1 MVKYKCG
8 FRQSSCCLWV
18 CCTQHN
24 LWLFL
29 IGAVQIEW
37 YFGHSPDALSMNF
50 HSTFRSVGVMVN
62 IHWQSVTPTGEVRQK
77 QSTKTKRPS
86 TKARGAHGCIFRGE
100 GYCKFNS
107 KAEDPLNISML
118 ICVYYCLPHNIKWR
132 KITYADIERIITQS
146 IVEQNVAISLQEE
159 LKFSAPKYMQH
170 CGDKHQLNATD
181 QMMAAC
187 FWLITFL
194 LADEGQL
201 KQRKPST
208 CFPRPHTFC
217 CFLSSNYLST
227 LHARMMMH
235 MQQEKEPCLYEPFQL
250 IYVFV

>member
-37 YFGHSPDALSMNF
+37 YFGLSTDALSMNF
-50 HSTFRSVGVMVN
+50 HSTFCSVGVMVN
-62 IHWQSVTPTGEVRQK
+62 IHWQSVTPTGEVWQK
-77 QSTKTKRPS
+77 QSTKTKMPS
-86 TKARGAHGCIFRGE
+86 TKARAAQYRIFGGE

-107 KAEDPLNISML
+107 IAEDSLNISLL
-118 ICVYYCLPHNIKWR
+118 IFVYYCLPHNIKWR
-132 KITYADIERIITQS
+132 KIIYADIERIITQS
-146 IVEQNVAISLQEE
+146 IVEQKCSNFLARGVEV
-159 LKFSAPKYMQH
+159 SAQKYMQL

-181 QMMAAC
+181 EMMAAC
-187 FWLITFL
+187 FWQITFL

-235 MQQEKEPCLYEPFQL
+235 MQQEKEPCL
-250 IYVFV
+250 

>member
-37 YFGHSPDALSMNF
+37 YFGLSTDALSMNF
-50 HSTFRSVGVMVN
+50 HSTFCSVGVMVN
-62 IHWQSVTPTGEVRQK
+62 IHWQSVTPTGEVWQK

-86 TKARGAHGCIFRGE
+86 TKATAAQHRIFGGE

-107 KAEDPLNISML
+107 IAEDLL
-118 ICVYYCLPHNIKWR
+118 CLVYYCLPHNIKWR
-132 KITYADIERIITQS
+132 KIIYTDIERIIT
-146 IVEQNVAISLQEE
+146 EHCGTRNVAISLQEE
-159 LKFSAPKYMQH
+159 LKFSTQKYMQH

-187 FWLITFL
+187 FWQITFL

-235 MQQEKEPCLYEPFQL
+235 LQQEKEPCL
-250 IYVFV
+250 